1 MLGKHSTTN
10 PSGYVFILLIWHLPL
25 YGILD
30 TSNWTLTNG
39 ICYLHP
45 KICLFQISFWHSN
58 KPVVQI
64 KILGKSSMT
73 ALVSPTLAK
82 EHFNPNSWIYLKPG
96 MVAHTKC
103 LGGRLRFISEF
114 KAGLIYIGSS
124 KSVRMHN
131 ETVSK
136 TTAICACVC
145 ACAHACMYV
154 YIYNC
159 YFSLWSEAPL
169 SLWSCIF
176 CTTSGPKPFCTL
188 HSYFLYSVPLI
199 IPLFLASW
207 SAHCC
212 GFSWWPPLYWAL
224 THTVYPAKLD

>member
-45 KICLFQISFWHSN
+45 KICVFQISFWHSN
-58 KPVVQI
+58 KPVAQI

-82 EHFNPNSWIYLKPG
+82 EHFNPNSWVYLKPG

-114 KAGLIYIGSS
+114 KADLIYIGSS
-124 KSVRMHN
+124 KSVGMHS
-131 ETVSK
+131 ETLSQK
-136 TTAICACVC
+136 QQQCVHVRVH
-145 ACAHACMYV
+145 AHMHVCM
-154 YIYNC
+154 
-159 YFSLWSEAPL
+159 
-169 SLWSCIF
+169 CIF
-176 CTTSGPKPFCTL
+176 IIAISHCEARHHCLSG
-188 HSYFLYSVPLI
+188 SAYSVPL
-199 IPLFLASW
+199 PVLSLFAR
-207 SAHCC
+207 C
-212 GFSWWPPLYWAL
+212 
-224 THTVYPAKLD
+224 THTLFTVCL